1 MSTNKAPNTRNIK
14 ELPSELKDF
23 NWAAFLL
30 TFIWGFKYNAWI
42 TFLAIP
48 LIIYQMPLGLN
59 WLLLAIL
66 QLYCGFKGNEWA
78 YKKDFWMK
86 SKDFRITQMKWAVVA
101 LATYIII
108 PLIILSL
115 SGKFFKKSD
124 NLENL
129 IQNAQCVIA
138 HKNLATDI
146 KHTNINVNIDGS
158 DLAKQIINRYKKDP
172 ENPNTVINKKNPTI
186 AQTYN
191 ISVYKDP
198 NMLCSIVYKNCKI
211 IYSFNMPQ
219 HSSYTNE
226 CEFYFDNYKQIIP
239 NEKTQNSI
247 KKGINI
253 FNYL

>member
-1 MSTNKAPNTRNIK
+1 MSTDKVPKTRNIK

-48 LIIYQMPLGLN
+48 LIIFQMPLGFN
-59 WLLLAIL
+59 WILLALL

-78 YKKDFWMK
+78 YKKDYWMK

-115 SGKFFKKSD
+115 SSKFFKKSD

-129 IQNAQCVIA
+129 IQNTQCVIA
-138 HKNLATDI
+138 YKNLKTDI
-146 KHTNINVNIDGS
+146 KNTNININIDGVT
-158 DLAKQIINRYKKDP
+158 LTRQIINKHNRDT
-172 ENPNTVINKKNPTI
+172 ENPNTIINKKNPTI
-186 AQTYN
+186 AQTYD
-191 ISVYKDP
+191 ISVYKDS
-198 NMLCSIVYKNCKI
+198 NKLCSIVNRNCKI
-211 IYSFNMPQ
+211 IYSFYMPQ
-219 HSSYTNE
+219 YSSYTNE
-226 CEFYFDNYKQIIP
+226 CEFYFDNYKQVIP
-239 NEKTQNSI
+239 NEQTQNKI
-247 KKGINI
+247 NKGVNI